1 MKRFYHRFVLLSIV
15 SIVIVITSCS
25 KDWISPPGTITEE
38 GLEESRRVGELV
50 KKALFVHDVPN
61 PQYIVTTDEYNR
73 VGYALVKSA
82 DSGVNF
88 LKYLGYDPGVDTTRP
103 FDWGAQICG
112 GERITFSGP
121 RERYIVGEIFILVE
135 SLDLTIFLVTEKYLE
150 NLPPEQTK
158 DLQYFP
164 F

>member
-1 MKRFYHRFVLLSIV
+1 MKGLCQTLTLCSFVVFV
-15 SIVIVITSCS
+15 SITTSCS
-25 KDWISPPGTITEE
+25 KDWISPPGTITEK

-88 LKYLGYDPGVDTTRP
+88 LKYLGYDPGVDTSRP

-121 RERYIVGEIFILVE
+121 IERYIVGEIFILVE

-150 NLPPEQTK
+150 NLPPEQMK